1 MALTFPLS
9 TATFFDRLPIMTP
22 AFSLGE
28 AMQQSQTGGGDV
40 LTASLGTRL
49 WRGQV
54 SFGPM
59 TYDEM
64 AEIEGLVEALRQPGR
79 SFMAYDARYPW
90 PRGDANGAAVAA
102 ASPVIA
108 SLPAG
113 ARTLTISGLPAGYAV
128 PSGTYLSFAYGSDP
142 VRQALHRVVTGGD
155 ANGAGLSPVLEV
167 VPAIRPG
174 AQTGSAVT
182 FIRAACKAVIIPN
195 TAEAGTS
202 SRGIVEGFT
211 FSFVQTLR

>member
-9 TATFFDRLPIMTP
+9 KADFFERLPIMTP

-28 AMQQSQTGGGDV
+28 AMQQSQTGGGEV
-40 LTASLGTRL
+40 LTSSIGTRL

-54 SFGPM
+54 SFGRM
-59 TYDEM
+59 TYAEM
-64 AEIEGLVEALRQPGR
+64 AEVEGLVEALRQPGR

-90 PRGDANGAAVAA
+90 PRHDAGGAIIAA

-113 ARTLTISGLPAGYAV
+113 ARTLTVSGLPPFYALPAGVYLGFTY
-128 PSGTYLSFAYGSDP
+128 GTDP
-142 VRQALHRVVTGGD
+142 VRFALHRIIVGGV

-167 VPAIRPG
+167 VSAIRSG
-174 AQTGSAVT
+174 AEVGAAVS
-182 FIRAACKAVIIPN
+182 FVRPACKAVIIPN
-195 TAEAGTS
+195 TTESGTS
-202 SRGIVEGFT
+202 RRGIVEGFS
-211 FSFVQTLR
+211 FGFVQTLR